1 MCRLLGYCAAGEV
14 PVASLIGDE
23 GFHQFT
29 ALSAMHSDGWGM
41 AWYEAGQPQIRKS
54 PLRADE
60 APEYDKLAQQPLG
73 DLGLLHFRQA
83 TPGLGINDRNCHPFS
98 YGPYAMAHNGAIHP
112 HNRLHELLP
121 PEWERQLVSTT
132 DSERYFLGIM
142 SRLAVHDGDMAAAIA
157 DTAAGIDRLFAPNSL
172 NAILLSPQKLY
183 AVSWHD
189 PAKVPEAELR
199 RRGFTGRPD
208 EITRYFDLSYRITDD
223 AVVVASSGWPQPGWT
238 TLPNWHLL
246 VADRGTL
253 RTSVQP
259 LRPDGR

>member
-60 APEYDKLAQQPLG
+60 TPEYDKLAQQPLG
-73 DLGLLHFRQA
+73 DLGLLHFRWA

-112 HNRLHELLP
+112 HDRLHELLP

-157 DTAAGIDRLFAPNSL
+157 GTAAANGVTVSPSTYRKRSQDRSAMTTFLAEPTFRWRDSSSTNRLTSAV
-172 NAILLSPQKLY
+172 
-183 AVSWHD
+183 VSW
-189 PAKVPEAELR
+189 L
-199 RRGFTGRPD
+199 
-208 EITRYFDLSYRITDD
+208 
-223 AVVVASSGWPQPGWT
+223 SSGPST
-238 TLPNWHLL
+238 RETNNR
-246 VADRGTL
+246 AIRA
-253 RTSVQP
+253 
-259 LRPDGR
+259 